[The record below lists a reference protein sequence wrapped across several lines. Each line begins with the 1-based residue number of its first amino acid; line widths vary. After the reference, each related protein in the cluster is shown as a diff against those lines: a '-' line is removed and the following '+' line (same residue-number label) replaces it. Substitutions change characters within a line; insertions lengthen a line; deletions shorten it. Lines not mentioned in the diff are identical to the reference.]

1 MSASGTSRKKYVK
14 QGKSGLR
21 GYANSARWRD
31 CRTAEHAR
39 EGLVRHLRGI
49 DPAFEVDLPL
59 CSISSAWP
67 RRTDIAGSN
76 FRYRHA
82 AGGTNC
88 LPLDA
93 RQRLDPMV

>member
-21 GYANSARWRD
+21 GYADSARWRD

-59 CSISSAWP
+59 LLDFLGLAAP
-67 RRTDIAGSN
+67 H
-76 FRYRHA
+76 RYCRI
-82 AGGTNC
+82 
-88 LPLDA
+88 
-93 RQRLDPMV
+93 